1 MKIRINGMKF
11 GKRSLLNDMSLENY
25 ELDEVQSMIAS
36 AVGISIFLKDQT
48 REAEAI
54 ELVKGL
60 VPDFKGE
67 LYSKATEHGWV
78 ERLPA
83 IGSLLNPCTKK
94 ALNIKQSL

>member
-67 LYSKATEHGWV
+67 LYSKATEHG
-78 ERLPA
+78 
-83 IGSLLNPCTKK
+83 
-94 ALNIKQSL
+94 